1 MEVSSKYVGSQLR
14 DYETRVAWRDTM
26 NYAASIGDNNPRYLD
41 DEREEGVV
49 APPLFAVAVTWPIV
63 EKIWDYIEIED
74 FPREVLLTQVH
85 YTEHLEF
92 HRPVRP
98 GDGLRIKGRIAAI
111 LPHRAGTHIVVRFDA
126 LDENGAP
133 VFVEHVG
140 AMMRGVEC
148 TDEGRGG
155 EDLPADPR
163 HPGNGAPIWD
173 SHIPIDPLAPY
184 VYDGCSNIFFPIHTS
199 VKFAR
204 QVGLPGIIVQG
215 TATLALAV
223 RELIDREAGG
233 DPLALRSLACRFTGT
248 VLPGTAIRVLLID
261 RQTLDDGAELYFA
274 VLNAQGDK
282 AISDGHA
289 RLGG

>member
-14 DYETRVAWRDTM
+14 DYETRVTWRDTM
-26 NYAASIGDNNPRYLD
+26 NYAASVGDNNPRYFD
-41 DEREEGVV
+41 DERQEGVV
-49 APPLFAVAVTWPIV
+49 APPMFAVAVTWPIV

-92 HRPVRP
+92 HRPVMP
-98 GDGLRIKGRIAAI
+98 GHGLRIKGRIAAI

-155 EDLPADPR
+155 EDLPANPG
-163 HPGNGAPIWD
+163 HSGNGVPIWD

-215 TATLALAV
+215 TATLAFAV
-223 RELIDREAGG
+223 RELINREAGG
-233 DPLALRSLACRFTGT
+233 DPLALRSLACRFTGV
-248 VLPGTAIRVLLID
+248 VLPGTAIRVLLAD
-261 RQTLDDGAELYFA
+261 RLTLDDGAQLFFA
-274 VLNAQGDK
+274 VHNAQGEK
-282 AISDGHA
+282 AISDGRA
-289 RLGG
+289 RLQG